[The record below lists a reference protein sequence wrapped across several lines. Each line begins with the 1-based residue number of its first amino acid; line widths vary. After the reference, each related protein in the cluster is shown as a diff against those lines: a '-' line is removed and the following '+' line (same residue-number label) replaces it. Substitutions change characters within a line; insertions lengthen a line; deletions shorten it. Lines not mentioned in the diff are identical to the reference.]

1 MTENAL
7 TPIDFKRLHQSLK
20 AVVEDT
26 FMYDFYRVVGPG
38 GRGVGGW
45 HIAWN
50 GLRGRAAIAAVSGG
64 KHDEVHWI
72 DATSAAEALAK
83 VGGPA

>member
-1 MTENAL
+1 MTGHVL
-7 TPIDFKRLHQSLK
+7 TPMAFQRLHQSLK
-20 AVVEDT
+20 AVIEDT
-26 FMYDFYRVVGPG
+26 FMYDFYRVLAPD

-50 GLRGRAAIAAVSGG
+50 GLRGRAAIVAVSGSNYE
-64 KHDEVHWI
+64 EVHWI